1 MIILYVLVPIV
12 CFEITLY
19 LLYQN
24 TLNKEKFK
32 RVTLDELKDLN
43 CLEIGFFY
51 KGHIDGDDVRV
62 LLIELANRGYI
73 KIIEVDNKIELV
85 QTKEYCGKN
94 KLEKL
99 FLESIFGSTVMD
111 ENTNFIVD
119 RTYFYEKMAE
129 ILEEINSE
137 ENKKNIYVKTSKKMQ
152 INLLIIASF
161 FAITLPPLAL
171 YSNIENIFLFIGI
184 LLFNLIS
191 VFLLAGIVSDI
202 FISLCD
208 LFKEDKVLE
217 RTNTRFSTIFLKII
231 TVLMLLGIIIIGFAI
246 VIKAVIVSQGY
257 LITYIVGLLAIIG
270 MYICRE
276 NFNLLNSYG
285 AKMNAKTRK
294 LKQKLSKLKSTEIK
308 NLLAEN
314 HDYFYDNLA
323 NAYMFCI
330 QNKYIKAF
338 EKVIIEK
345 PKWYKTDKN
354 FNINEFNKLLN
365 KLTFTIED
373 SNI

>member
-314 HDYFYDNLA
+314 PDYFYDNLA